1 MNGSHAV
8 RDTPALRRG
17 VRASIVVVILVV
29 VVAVVTTATAA
40 AATADKRD
48 ASSLVEA
55 RANIN

>member
-8 RDTPALRRG
+8 RDTPALRRD

-29 VVAVVTTATAA
+29 VVAAVVTTAA